1 MAGFKRPTTF
11 YATVSITIVL
21 VLVGLFLTLFF
32 HTGNITNIL
41 KQNINI
47 LVEVQDVMPE
57 PEVNRILGVVK
68 GLEGVIPESVEF
80 IEKEKAIEFMSSEFG
95 SLTEDIENPFK
106 NIIKFN
112 LKASHYTES
121 HIQKIKELLE
131 LEKGV
136 IGFYYENEN
145 IEMVRKNLSN
155 FSYIILGL
163 AFIFVLLSV
172 AIIYNTLRLTLLAD
186 EKKIKTMQ
194 IVGATGSFIRKPYY
208 IWAVRL
214 SISSTAFVVFIL
226 GLLYSYALYYNDL
239 LLELLEIQFLVL
251 TIAICFVLALLI
263 TFLSSRMM
271 LRQFL
276 QSSGL

>member
-276 QSSGL
+276 QSPGL

>member
-47 LVEVQDVMPE
+47 LVEVQDVMPG
-57 PEVNRILGVVK
+57 PELQRIISVISSM
-68 GLEGVIPESVEF
+68 EGVIPETVEF
-80 IEKEKAIEFMSSEFG
+80 IDKEKAIAFMSSEVG
-95 SLTEDIENPFK
+95 ALSEDIENPFK

-112 LKASHYTES
+112 LKASHYKEA
-121 HIQKIKELLE
+121 HINKIKELLE

-155 FSYIILGL
+155 FSFVVLGL
-163 AFIFVLLSV
+163 AFIFIILSI
-172 AIIYNTLRLTLLAD
+172 AIIHNTLRLTLLAD

-194 IVGATGSFIRKPYY
+194 IVGASGSFIRKPYY
-208 IWAVRL
+208 VW
-214 SISSTAFVVFIL
+214 SIKLTITSTLFVVFIL
-226 GLLYSYALYYNDL
+226 GLIYSYAIFYNEL
-239 LLELLEIQFLVL
+239 LLELLEIQFLIF
-251 TIAICFVLALLI
+251 TIAICFCLALFI

-276 QSSGL
+276 RTSGV

>member
-214 SISSTAFVVFIL
+214 SITSTAFVVFIL
-226 GLLYSYALYYNDL
+226 GLLYSYALYYNEL
-239 LLELLEIQFLVL
+239 LLELLEIQFLIL

>member
-214 SISSTAFVVFIL
+214 SITSTAFVVFIL
-226 GLLYSYALYYNDL
+226 GLLYSYALYYNEL
-239 LLELLEIQFLVL
+239 LLELLEVQFLIL

>member
-1 MAGFKRPTTF
+1 MTGFKRPTTF

-32 HTGNITNIL
+32 HIGNITNIL

-47 LVEVQDVMPE
+47 LVEVQDVMPATE
-57 PEVNRILGVVK
+57 LKRIISDISVM
-68 GLEGVIPESVEF
+68 EGVIPETVEF
-80 IEKEKAIEFMSSEFG
+80 IDKEKAIAFMSSEFG
-95 SLTEDIENPFK
+95 ALTEDIENPFK

-112 LKASHYTES
+112 LKASHYTEG
-121 HIQKIKELLE
+121 HINKIQELLE
-131 LEKGV
+131 LEKGI

-145 IEMVRKNLSN
+145 IDMVKRNLSN
-155 FSYIILGL
+155 ISFAILGL
-163 AFIFVLLSV
+163 AFVFIILSI

-194 IVGATGSFIRKPYY
+194 IVGASGAFIRKPYY
-208 IWAVRL
+208 LWAVKL
-214 SISSTAFVVFIL
+214 SITSTLFVILIL
-226 GLLYSYALYYNDL
+226 GLIYSYAIFYNDL
-239 LLELLEIQFLVL
+239 LLELLEIQFLLL
-251 TIAICFVLALLI
+251 TAGICFCLALFI

-276 QSSGL
+276 RTSDL